1 MPTFS
6 GVPNPNEVLPTQVD
20 NDHRK
25 KQNGARKLEIEIA
38 SDRNK
43 IFVKL
48 QRLYLYFRWRP
59 IQRMYA
65 RRK

>member
-1 MPTFS
+1 MIT
-6 GVPNPNEVLPTQVD
+6 V
-20 NDHRK
+20 K
-25 KQNGARKLEIEIA
+25 KQNGACKLETEIA

-48 QRLYLYFRWRP
+48 QWLYLYFRWRP